1 MIGDTIKET
10 SCNYIKKIQGDARVK
25 VNIFGGDSTVIFG
38 KKVFMNTCLNSER
51 LPRFLWDKADVIGD
65 TIKETSCSYIKK
77 IQGDS
82 REKINIFGGDSRLFF

>member
-1 MIGDTIKET
+1 
-10 SCNYIKKIQGDARVK
+10 
-25 VNIFGGDSTVIFG
+25 
-38 KKVFMNTCLNSER
+38 MNMCLNSEI

-82 REKINIFGGDSRLFF
+82 RGKVNIFGADSTF